1 MGNTRAARSK
11 DSPATKG
18 KPKGSGEARSKAI
31 KPKPVNRHANGTS
44 FKPGNPGGGR
54 PKVPDE
60 IKQATRELSL
70 EAIKTLAAVMRGAK
84 TRPAE
89 KIRAAEV
96 ILNRA
101 WGTPTQSV
109 ELTGKDGGPL
119 ETASL
124 APAERAA
131 RIAEILAKAGV

>member
-1 MGNTRAARSK
+1 
-11 DSPATKG
+11 
-18 KPKGSGEARSKAI
+18 
-31 KPKPVNRHANGTS
+31 
-44 FKPGNPGGGR
+44 
-54 PKVPDE
+54 
-60 IKQATRELSL
+60 LSL